1 MLAENRSCLQNIDE
15 LYSYQP
21 LRLHSSI
28 RLLILKPGEGEQDVH
43 CDLIEID
50 LNDKPEYFALSYC
63 WGEPKFDVPIY
74 CSGKRL
80 SITANLSQA
89 LCRFR
94 NISLPITLWVDAICI
109 NQDDDEE
116 RSQQVEKMKDVYS
129 HAREVY
135 IWLGPED
142 DRSPMVMAVLEAHQ
156 KKAKTPGFHVRDH
169 FDGNAPEWQAVK
181 DWLLRPWFWRV
192 WTIQEARLAKSATA
206 FFGPYHVD
214 LATIDLVMTMSE
226 IEDNQG
232 MAKHLD
238 EAFTKP
244 GLSVRLSAHRP
255 WKLQSSLLNLLL
267 SSRRHHA
274 SDPRD
279 KVYGLLGLVSAYNL
293 NLEDITLLKPDYRK
307 PIGNVYRD
315 TARFLINKY
324 KSIDVLNSV
333 YTDETSVDRGYIPS

>member
-21 LRLHSSI
+21 LRLNSSI

-43 CDLIEID
+43 CDLMEID

-80 SITANLSQA
+80 SITANLTQA

-116 RSQQVEKMKDVYS
+116 RSQQVEKMQDVYS

-214 LATIDLVMTMSE
+214 LATIDLVMTLSE

-232 MAKHLD
+232 MAGHLE

-255 WKLQSSLLNLLL
+255 
-267 SSRRHHA
+267 
-274 SDPRD
+274 
-279 KVYGLLGLVSAYNL
+279 
-293 NLEDITLLKPDYRK
+293 
-307 PIGNVYRD
+307 
-315 TARFLINKY
+315 
-324 KSIDVLNSV
+324 
-333 YTDETSVDRGYIPS
+333 